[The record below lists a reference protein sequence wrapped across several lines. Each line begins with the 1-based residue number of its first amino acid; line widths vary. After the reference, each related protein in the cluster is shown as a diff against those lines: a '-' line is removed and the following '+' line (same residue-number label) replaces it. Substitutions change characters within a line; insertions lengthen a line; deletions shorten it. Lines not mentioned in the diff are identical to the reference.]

1 MASMSFKLFLLLLF
15 LSWGL
20 KPTFLESC
28 SRVWKWTQSFV
39 FFCGFLKGDLKIS
52 NNLGGLYFCCFWAFM
67 LQKREMHDFICFWI
81 VSHVTPA
88 IRRKGLGQVVS
99 YRKSKGGLIKW
110 ATIDERRGLLVNHNL
125 RHALGFLSFLVEKGL
140 HCINLNR

>member
-1 MASMSFKLFLLLLF
+1 
-15 LSWGL
+15 
-20 KPTFLESC
+20 
-28 SRVWKWTQSFV
+28 
-39 FFCGFLKGDLKIS
+39 
-52 NNLGGLYFCCFWAFM
+52 
-67 LQKREMHDFICFWI
+67 MHDFICFWI